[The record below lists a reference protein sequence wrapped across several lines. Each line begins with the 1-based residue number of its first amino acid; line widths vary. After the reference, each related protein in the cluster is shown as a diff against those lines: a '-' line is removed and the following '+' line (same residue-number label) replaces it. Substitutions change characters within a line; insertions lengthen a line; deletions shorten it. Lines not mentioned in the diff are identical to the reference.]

1 MKTPAQY
8 TFIIILLLVLL
19 FALGCSKNSPLETY
33 NAPCE
38 TDSGLYAH
46 ITGSATPVDMCVPD
60 NEIVGQTDIGV
71 NAVYSPQSERYLIT
85 ALFSKDGVTHEIDIS
100 FKIHSEQVM
109 LDVTADE
116 GQAQTDA
123 GSVGF
128 FYQITDTSNKTYWSA
143 AASGTFHLSYSDDQI
158 AVGTFE
164 NIDLYLTDDASTPP
178 SVVRR
183 ITEGYINISADPL

>member
-8 TFIIILLLVLL
+8 TFIMTLSLVLL
-19 FALGCSKNSPLETY
+19 LALGCSKNSPLETY
-33 NAPCE
+33 NAPCD

-100 FKIHSEQVM
+100 FKIHSEKVT
-109 LDVTADE
+109 LVVTADE
-116 GQAQTDA
+116 AQAQMDS
-123 GSVGF
+123 GSVAF
-128 FYQITDTSNKTYWSA
+128 FYQITDASNKTYWST
-143 AASGTFHLSYSDDQI
+143 AASGTFDLSYSDDQI
-158 AVGTFE
+158 AVGTFK
-164 NIDLYLTDDASTPP
+164 NIELYLTDDASKSP
-178 SVVRR
+178 SVVRY
-183 ITEGYINISADPL
+183 ITEGYINVSADPL